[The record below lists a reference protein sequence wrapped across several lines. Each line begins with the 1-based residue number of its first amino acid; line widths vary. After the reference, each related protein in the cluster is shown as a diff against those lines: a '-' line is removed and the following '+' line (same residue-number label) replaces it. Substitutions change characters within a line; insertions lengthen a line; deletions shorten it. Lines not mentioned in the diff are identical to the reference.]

1 MGMGNLMMGL
11 AVSSGGTD
19 GSSIFSPARSAKA
32 LLDDGQ
38 TTNGV
43 YWLDMHGAYSLGSAK
58 MHYCLMD
65 SSYNGGGWTML
76 WSMND
81 GNAFASGT
89 NYTCNCTVG
98 NPSSN
103 SDFLTGNWGYD
114 RRNTFTPQAND
125 QFLIRRSDNNDWK
138 RFVVNQWCPTVA
150 GESDGWTTLQ
160 NVDGSA
166 SGHPQYA
173 QGQMYDSSGNAVSGV
188 IYFNGCAIG
197 GNCGSGNGDGSGFSD
212 FKSWSYGA
220 GGSRCWGGG
229 YDGNSNG
236 GSPLYWDTTKTGSSV
251 YMQMY
256 YRRNGT
262 Q

>member
-11 AVSSGGTD
+11 SAAGTA
-19 GSSIFSPARSAKA
+19 GSQYNPARSAKE
-32 LLDDGQ
+32 LLDGGQ
-38 TTNGV
+38 TDNGV
-43 YWLDMHGAYSLGSAK
+43 YWLNMHGAYSNANAK
-58 MHYCLMD
+58 RHYCLMD
-65 SSYNGGGWTML
+65 GAYDGGGWTMI

-81 GNAFASGT
+81 GNTFASGT
-89 NYTCNCTVG
+89 NYTCNCDVG
-98 NPSSN
+98 NPVSD

-114 RRNTFTPQAND
+114 RRNTFTPAAND

-138 RFVVNQWCPTVA
+138 RFVVSQWCPTVA
-150 GESDGWTTLQ
+150 GVADGWTTLN
-160 NVDGSA
+160 NVDGSN

-173 QGQMYDSSGNAVSGV
+173 EGQMYDSSGNAVSGV

-197 GNCGSGNGDGSGFSD
+197 GNCGSGGGDGSGFSD

-229 YDGNSNG
+229 FDGASQG